1 MCCLQGREGQGLRA
15 EQAAALGEYFRCKLV
30 ICKLTMNQNPPN
42 RVQKVT
48 TVSHFGT
55 SMSAG
60 RAVWDR
66 APRRTTEPLLKD
78 REPKVAQGLH
88 LRSKVCVL
96 YKPKRRDVH
105 DLQ

>member
-1 MCCLQGREGQGLRA
+1 MCRQLACKFIDDRRPCLI
-15 EQAAALGEYFRCKLV
+15 
-30 ICKLTMNQNPPN
+30 ICDYTMKKSAPN

-48 TVSHFGT
+48 TVLHSGT

-60 RAVWDR
+60 RAVWER

-88 LRSKVCVL
+88 LRSKVCVS
-96 YKPKRRDVH
+96 YKRKRRDVH